1 LIEEIKRRGR
11 MCVSSGDLRSA
22 DALYGKG
29 IDVLLLRSSS
39 SSSSVGD
46 GDGDGGAAT
55 TTTTTTAATT
65 AATTARAA
73 DLAMLRSNR
82 SLVRLRMGRSA
93 EALEDATLACA
104 DDPTYVKAHWRRG
117 QAASRCGDA
126 DEALDAFERA
136 LMLEPDNGALR
147 KEVDVAR
154 ERKAREE
161 EELTMAASVAASA
174 AAEEGGGGGGDAE
187 TKDDGRG
194 GTGDATTTAPPKQ
207 QQRRQDP
214 TPPSSSSTSKEEEQQ
229 AVAVDESSFTKSD
242 HLRGYKI
249 RSDGTKTSFFDR
261 EISDDARRLIGDIAP
276 KKLDGV
282 DRGGGGAPAP
292 TAAVAEGASAWN
304 KAGTWE
310 ERDVTP
316 WARETLSASLLGAS
330 YVLPGGSPSPGAVA
344 SIVEVVGL
352 DGNASHASVRGKK
365 KYIYEFSISV
375 RWELALPSSS
385 SSSSSSGGG
394 DGNEVVRCRGEM
406 TFPDVDGTVEPGEGY
421 DVSNYSVDG
430 TTCPPGIGPVLD
442 RFVKDGGLRDEL
454 HGAIDGWVTLFR
466 ATY

>member
-1 LIEEIKRRGR
+1 MRRRRRPPCSNTGGR
-11 MCVSSGDLRSA
+11 
-22 DALYGKG
+22 
-29 IDVLLLRSSS
+29 I
-39 SSSSVGD
+39 
-46 GDGDGGAAT
+46 
-55 TTTTTTAATT
+55 
-65 AATTARAA
+65 
-73 DLAMLRSNR
+73 
-82 SLVRLRMGRSA
+82 
-93 EALEDATLACA
+93 
-104 DDPTYVKAHWRRG
+104 
-117 QAASRCGDA
+117 
-126 DEALDAFERA
+126 
-136 LMLEPDNGALR
+136 
-147 KEVDVAR
+147 
-154 ERKAREE
+154 
-161 EELTMAASVAASA
+161 
-174 AAEEGGGGGGDAE
+174 
-187 TKDDGRG
+187 
-194 GTGDATTTAPPKQ
+194 PP
-207 QQRRQDP
+207 
-214 TPPSSSSTSKEEEQQ
+214 PPSSSSTSTSTSKEGEQQ

-242 HLRGYKI
+242 HVRGYKI

-276 KKLDGV
+276 KKIDGV

-344 SIVEVVGL
+344 SIVEVVEL

-394 DGNEVVRCRGEM
+394 DGCEVVRCRGEM
-406 TFPDVDGTVEPGEGY
+406 TFPDVDGSVEPGEGY